1 MSGLISRFLV
11 LVAAAAM
18 CGVTAYDS
26 PPAAKTAPLPLA
38 GSPIVT
44 SVTTPASPSTTVNPP
59 VPASSTTSTVPDT
72 GAEDPGLPEPE
83 APDQTEATIVFTGD
97 ILIHS
102 TLRARASLGGD
113 AYDFRPMF
121 EPIRPAIVSADL
133 AICHLEVP
141 LTSSN
146 TDLSTYPRF
155 NAPHEVAA
163 AIAYAG
169 FDGCS
174 TASNH
179 SVDKGAAGL
188 IDTLDILDRAGLS
201 HAGTARTPEEAAS
214 ATFYETDGPTVAHI
228 AGTYWLNG
236 LSTPDGQDWMAQRL
250 EVDQILRMADSARDA
265 GADLVVVSV
274 HCCTEYRTEPTADQV
289 EIFDRL
295 IRSPSVDLVVGHHS
309 HVVGPVDVV
318 DGEFL
323 IYGLGNLLSGQLHRT
338 DTREGYLAFVRAQ
351 WADGRW
357 SFTAVEALPVF
368 VESGNFQIVPV
379 GDDAASYART
389 MGVLNSR
396 NVVVVPRPVEG
407 ADGPG

>member
-11 LVAAAAM
+11 LAVAAAM
-18 CGVTAYDS
+18 CGTTAFDS
-26 PPAAKTAPLPLA
+26 PSAVGPELAVESPAPATVATTPTPTSTTAP
-38 GSPIVT
+38 
-44 SVTTPASPSTTVNPP
+44 PP
-59 VPASSTTSTVPDT
+59 VATASFTTTRTASE
-72 GAEDPGLPEPE
+72 GAGNERTDEPE
-83 APDQTEATIVFTGD
+83 QTEATIVFAGD

-121 EPIRPAIVSADL
+121 EAIRPAIVTADL

-155 NAPHEVAA
+155 NAPHEVAE

-179 SVDKGAAGL
+179 SADKGAAGL
-188 IDTLDILDRAGLS
+188 IDTLEILDRAGLS
-201 HAGTARTPEEAAS
+201 HAGTARSPEEAAS

-236 LSTPDGQDWMAQRL
+236 LTTPEGQEWLAQRL
-250 EVDQILRMADSARDA
+250 DIDEILTMADSARDA

-274 HCCTEYRTEPTADQV
+274 HCCTEYRSEPTADQI
-289 EIFDRL
+289 EIFDQL

-309 HVVGPVDVV
+309 HVVGPVDTI

-338 DTREGYLAFVRAQ
+338 DTREGYLAFVSAQ

-357 SFTAVEALPVF
+357 TLTAVEALPVF
-368 VESGNFQIVPV
+368 VESGSYQIVPV
-379 GDDAASYART
+379 DADTASFART

-396 NVVVVPRPVEG
+396 DLIVTPHT
-407 ADGPG
+407 ADEAAGPG

>member
-1 MSGLISRFLV
+1 MSGLIFRFMV
-11 LVAAAAM
+11 LVAAASM
-18 CGVTAYDS
+18 TGVTAFDVS
-26 PPAAKTAPLPLA
+26 DAPAPRSEPAPPSAATTVPAPA
-38 GSPIVT
+38 
-44 SVTTPASPSTTVNPP
+44 TTPPTSAS
-59 VPASSTTSTVPDT
+59 VPGVRVDE
-72 GAEDPGLPEPE
+72 GDEEEVPE
-83 APDQTEATIVFTGD
+83 APDQTEATLVFGGD

-102 TLRARASLGGD
+102 TLRSRASQGGD

-121 EPIRPAIVSADL
+121 EPIRPFIAPADL

-155 NAPHEVAA
+155 NAPHEVAE

-179 SVDKGAAGL
+179 AFDKGVAGL
-188 IDTLDILDRAGLS
+188 VDTLDIFDRVGLF
-201 HAGTARTPEEAAS
+201 HAGTARTPEEAAG
-214 ATFYETDGPTVAHI
+214 ATFYDTAGPRVAHI

-236 LSTPDGQDWMAQRL
+236 LSTPEGQDWLAQRL
-250 EVDQILRMADSARDA
+250 DVDAMLDMADSARRA

-274 HCCTEYRTEPTADQV
+274 HCCTEYRSEPTPEQV

-309 HVVGPVDVV
+309 HVVGPVDTV
-318 DGEFL
+318 DGEYL
-323 IYGLGNLLSGQLHRT
+323 IYGMGNLLSGQLHRT
-338 DTREGYLAFVRAQ
+338 DTREGYLAIARAE

-357 SFTAVEALPVF
+357 AFVAVEALPVF
-368 VESGNFQIVPV
+368 VESGTYRVVPV
-379 GDDAASYART
+379 GAGTASYDRT
-389 MGVLNSR
+389 MATLNSR
-396 NVVVVPRPVEG
+396 GVEVSPYQPG
-407 ADGPG
+407 VNDGPG

>member
-11 LVAAAAM
+11 LVAAAAL
-18 CGVTAYDS
+18 CGVAAFDS
-26 PPAAKTAPLPLA
+26 PRVVETVPQPAASPPPVSSAP
-38 GSPIVT
+38 T
-44 SVTTPASPSTTVNPP
+44 PSTTVPP
-59 VPASSTTSTVPDT
+59 AAPSIPDSTSTVP
-72 GAEDPGLPEPE
+72 GPDPEEPE
-83 APDQTEATIVFTGD
+83 IPEQTEATIVFGGD

-102 TLRARASLGGD
+102 TLRARAALGGD

-121 EPIRPAIVSADL
+121 EQIRPAIVTADL

-141 LTSSN
+141 LTSTN

-155 NAPHEVAA
+155 NAPHEVAD

-179 SVDKGAAGL
+179 SVDKGVAGL
-188 IDTLDILDRAGLS
+188 IDTLDIFDRAGLS
-201 HAGTARTPEEAAS
+201 YAGTARTPEEAAS

-236 LSTPDGQDWMAQRL
+236 LSTPEGQDWMAQRL
-250 EVDQILRMADSARDA
+250 DIDQMLAIADSAREA

-274 HCCTEYRTEPTADQV
+274 HCCTEYRTEPTPEQV

-309 HVVGPVDVV
+309 HVVGPVDAV

-323 IYGLGNLLSGQLHRT
+323 VYGLGNLLSGQLHRT
-338 DTREGYLAFVRAQ
+338 DTREGYLAFARAE
-351 WADGRW
+351 WANGRW
-357 SFTAVEALPVF
+357 AFTGIEALPLF
-368 VESGNFQIVPV
+368 VESGSYVIVPV
-379 GDDAASYART
+379 GADTASYNRT

-396 NVVVVPRPVEG
+396 DVVVTPRTVDG
-407 ADGPG
+407 AAESG